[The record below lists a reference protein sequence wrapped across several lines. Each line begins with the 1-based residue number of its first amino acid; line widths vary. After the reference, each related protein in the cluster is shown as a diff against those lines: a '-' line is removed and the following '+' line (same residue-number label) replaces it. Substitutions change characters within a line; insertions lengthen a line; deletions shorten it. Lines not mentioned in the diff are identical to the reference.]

1 MARIKSDRCL
11 PESLTTTEEL
21 SSEVMRRLKA
31 GHGPQAPLQQA
42 TCTEDDEKVFA
53 AALMDHFHRGRT
65 RQLANSVRAQ
75 AQALDL
81 CNAVF

>member
-1 MARIKSDRCL
+1 MARIKSDSCL

-53 AALMDHFHRGRT
+53 AALMDHFPSRED
-65 RQLANSVRAQ
+65 ASVSKFSK
-75 AQALDL
+75 DTSPGPGF
-81 CNAVF
+81 V